1 MQEEAFQI
9 LTLSA
14 RDRGVLKTVG
24 EREVVASVKV
34 LAQADSTDNDW
45 LIEEVKNVY
54 MRYYSRV
61 CDYSK
66 ENEM

>member
-1 MQEEAFQI
+1 MQQEAFQI

-14 RDRGVLKTVG
+14 RDRGLLKIVG
-24 EREVVASVKV
+24 EREVVASIRV

-45 LIEEVKNVY
+45 LIEEVKNIY